1 MDEET
6 GGTSRCAHPV
16 TPRHVQHACTRYHR
30 LRYDPRLVIGAEPS
44 SRLKPNH
51 LDNSRRHDAA
61 PVPATVPHLWLAH
74 HLSSKAEKTGPYV
87 QKAEVIHC
95 GGPWRNFEAVE
106 YATLEWVDWFNYRRL
121 LEPIGTSR
129 LPKPKSNT
137 MLPQTSSIRQRVS
150 HPTAFGKP
158 GAVQS
163 NRFDSAD
170 SASNR
175 GVHLVSQ
182 ALRVGTYR
190 AIDRTHEIL

>member
-1 MDEET
+1 MMPHRCLPQCHT
-6 GGTSRCAHPV
+6 CGLRITSPAR
-16 TPRHVQHACTRYHR
+16 
-30 LRYDPRLVIGAEPS
+30 G
-44 SRLKPNH
+44 
-51 LDNSRRHDAA
+51 RRPDA
-61 PVPATVPHLWLAH
+61 
-74 HLSSKAEKTGPYV
+74 YV
-87 QKAEVIHC
+87 QKTEVIHC
-95 GGPWRNFEAVE
+95 GGTWRNFEAVE

-190 AIDRTHEIL
+190 AIDRTHQILQSRASGLNLVVAAIGYWKSTYIADASTRSAR